1 MVDGQS
7 LRDLANMVLIRPAV
21 CVSKA
26 IVGSESSI
34 SSDCPLPLPL
44 PAFAVHPDALLEPFS
59 RSRRKPFRIAL
70 LPPTVVMKTAPAACV
85 EDFPAPLK
93 RAWSATE
100 LARGPGCLV
109 VSLAQLPGV
118 HRTAACIPNTDVSHH
133 QPPTHLPSSVRRPRD
148 FHASHAS
155 QKSP

>member
-44 PAFAVHPDALLEPFS
+44 PAFAVHPDALLELFI
-59 RSRRKPFRIAL
+59 RSLRKPFRIAL
-70 LPPTVVMKTAPAACV
+70 LPPTVVMKTPPSICI
-85 EDFPAPLK
+85 EDFSTHLK
-93 RAWSATE
+93 RACSPTE
-100 LARGPGCLV
+100 LARRPGSLV
-109 VSLAQLPGV
+109 L
-118 HRTAACIPNTDVSHH
+118 DM
-133 QPPTHLPSSVRRPRD
+133 
-148 FHASHAS
+148 
-155 QKSP
+155 